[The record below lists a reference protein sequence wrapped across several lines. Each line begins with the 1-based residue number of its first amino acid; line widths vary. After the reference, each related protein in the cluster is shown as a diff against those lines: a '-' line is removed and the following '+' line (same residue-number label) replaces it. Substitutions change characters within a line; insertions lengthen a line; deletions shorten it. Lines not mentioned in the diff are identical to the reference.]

1 MRSMKLVLFSTLL
14 FGSIIAFST
23 RSNAGFPYPPLCTCT
38 VTITQFP
45 TRAQCISSWEPD
57 VVRLTPAGSNATP
70 QFDRV
75 SITVRARN
83 SLNNPVVSALVAFH
97 EANPS
102 DANRVNIANGGSTTA
117 FTDATGL
124 ATVSLTAASGS
135 GVVWL
140 CADGIQLCALD
151 VRSPDVT
158 KSSAPTLCGLG
169 TSASSVSGGDITNP
183 ACGFLAGFGPVTAGV
198 NDGFDLNCDHNVNGV
213 DINGL
218 LGNGG
223 VLQYFGDTGTL
234 GVKNTCALP

>member
-1 MRSMKLVLFSTLL
+1 MCSMKSLLLSTFLIG
-14 FGSIIAFST
+14 FAAATTPSAH
-23 RSNAGFPYPPLCTCT
+23 AGPPFPPLCTCT
-38 VTITQFP
+38 VTIAQFP

-75 SITVRARN
+75 SITARVRNAVN
-83 SLNNPVVSALVAFH
+83 APITNALLVFS
-97 EANPS
+97 EADQP
-102 DANRVNIANGGSTTA
+102 DAKRVNIATGGSTTA
-117 FTDATGL
+117 LTDATGL

-135 GVVWL
+135 GSVWL
-140 CADGIQLCALD
+140 CADGIPLCALN

-158 KSSAPTLCGLG
+158 KVSTPTLCGLG
-169 TSASSVSGGDITNP
+169 TAASSVSGSDITNP

-198 NDGFDLNCDHNVNGV
+198 NDGFDLNCDHNVNGA

-218 LGNGG
+218 LGMGG

-234 GVKNTCALP
+234 GVKNSCAP